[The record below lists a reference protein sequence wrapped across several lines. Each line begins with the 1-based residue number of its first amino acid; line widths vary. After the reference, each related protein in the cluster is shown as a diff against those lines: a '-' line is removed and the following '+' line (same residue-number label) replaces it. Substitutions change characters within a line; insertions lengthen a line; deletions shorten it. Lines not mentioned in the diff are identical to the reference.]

1 MRTVTPIDAVRSI
14 TATMFLALMRRPFA
28 TREILHRQRSAM
40 RTIRAH
46 VSACSPRGLGMT
58 RCQVRIQVLICSRMG
73 KFPARPREVQP
84 LPPVAPHHQMVH
96 SATRVQPTPLP
107 REALRQCDRHSPS
120 TQVPRWLGRRSLA
133 LPSSEPSNDAI
144 WGLAGH
150 PRARASRHVSKS
162 GVDPNPAPALRLPY
176 VHNTAVLGG

>member
-1 MRTVTPIDAVRSI
+1 MAWLRSGGYRRSPLPSRNSVAISRIATSSSGPLASMRTVTPIDAVRSI

-84 LPPVAPHHQMVH
+84 MSSVAPHHQMVR
-96 SATRVQPTPLP
+96 SATRVQPAPPP
-107 REALRQCDRHSPS
+107 REALRQSNRHTGS
-120 TQVPRWLGRRSLA
+120 TQVPRGLGRHSLA
-133 LPSSEPSNDAI
+133 VTSLC
-144 WGLAGH
+144 
-150 PRARASRHVSKS
+150 R
-162 GVDPNPAPALRLPY
+162 
-176 VHNTAVLGG
+176 